1 MYILLKFIMTAV
13 RDNIADMGITL
24 FIFIFFTF
32 FTLSL
37 TDYIP
42 SLLWLNWQTLK
53 MVMYSNLKLSR
64 EQIKLHPAFI

>member
-13 RDNIADMGITL
+13 RDNIADMGIFL
-24 FIFIFFTF
+24 FFFFTF

-42 SLLWLNWQTLK
+42 SLL
-53 MVMYSNLKLSR
+53 
-64 EQIKLHPAFI
+64 

>member
-13 RDNIADMGITL
+13 RDNIADMGIT
-24 FIFIFFTF
+24 FFFYTF

-42 SLLWLNWQTLK
+42 SLL
-53 MVMYSNLKLSR
+53 
-64 EQIKLHPAFI
+64 

>member
-13 RDNIADMGITL
+13 RDNIADMGIIFL
-24 FIFIFFTF
+24 FFFFTF

-42 SLLWLNWQTLK
+42 SLL
-53 MVMYSNLKLSR
+53 
-64 EQIKLHPAFI
+64 

>member
-13 RDNIADMGITL
+13 RDNIADMGIFFYL
-24 FIFIFFTF
+24 FFTF

-42 SLLWLNWQTLK
+42 SLL
-53 MVMYSNLKLSR
+53 
-64 EQIKLHPAFI
+64 

>member
-42 SLLWLNWQTLK
+42 SLL
-53 MVMYSNLKLSR
+53 
-64 EQIKLHPAFI
+64 

>member
-13 RDNIADMGITL
+13 RDNIADMGI
-24 FIFIFFTF
+24 FFYFFFTF

-42 SLLWLNWQTLK
+42 SLL
-53 MVMYSNLKLSR
+53 
-64 EQIKLHPAFI
+64 

>member
-13 RDNIADMGITL
+13 RDNIADMGI
-24 FIFIFFTF
+24 FFFFFFTF

-42 SLLWLNWQTLK
+42 SLL
-53 MVMYSNLKLSR
+53 
-64 EQIKLHPAFI
+64 

>member
-13 RDNIADMGITL
+13 RDNIADMGIII
-24 FIFIFFTF
+24 IFFFTF

-42 SLLWLNWQTLK
+42 SLL
-53 MVMYSNLKLSR
+53 
-64 EQIKLHPAFI
+64 

>member
-13 RDNIADMGITL
+13 RDNIADMGIT
-24 FIFIFFTF
+24 FFFFFFTF

-42 SLLWLNWQTLK
+42 SLL
-53 MVMYSNLKLSR
+53 
-64 EQIKLHPAFI
+64 